1 MNSTVGPIFNK
12 KVIKKWYLWVLCT
25 VYGKYKTDKSDQ
37 KKKTQIWDSL
47 LSKHPLY

>member
-1 MNSTVGPIFNK
+1 MNSTVRHIFNK

-37 KKKTQIWDSL
+37 KKKNTNMRFIAI
-47 LSKHPLY
+47 